1 VSRRN
6 FVWTICWSPGPLWE
20 RIVCRLMGYHTFSPP
35 MWQHHF
41 KAFLIT
47 SFLLGVGLWLTIFG
61 WSYVQTD
68 QRLKQSS
75 AVVEGRVV
83 SSSTYK
89 LSRGGQSS
97 ALVVKYTPPNHPTIT
112 KKFDVSSGDY
122 QTAQATGKAKVTYFP
137 EDPQVSRVTEFE
149 ILPFQVLIGL
159 GGLMI
164 MAGLFC
170 LLHALKPTGK
180 TSAPSN

>member
-1 VSRRN
+1 
-6 FVWTICWSPGPLWE
+6 
-20 RIVCRLMGYHTFSPP
+20 

-47 SFLLGVGLWLTIFG
+47 GFLLGVGLWLTSFG
-61 WSYVQTD
+61 WSYVKSD
-68 QRLKQSS
+68 QRLNQSS

-97 ALVVKYTPPNHPTIT
+97 TLVVKYTPPNHPPIT
-112 KKFDVSSGDY
+112 KAFDVSSGDY
-122 QTAQATGKAKVTYFP
+122 QTAQDTGKAKVTYSP
-137 EDPQVSRVTEFE
+137 EDPQVSRVTQFE

-159 GGLMI
+159 GGLMTL
-164 MAGLFC
+164 AGLFC
-170 LLHALKPTGK
+170 LLHAVRDRTKIST
-180 TSAPSN
+180 PSV